1 MTRPPLQA
9 TATGFLAGL
18 VGFSSSFAILLQG
31 FTAVGAS
38 QAEAAS
44 GLMAAS
50 IAMGVGG
57 VYLSLKTRLPISV
70 AWSTPGAALLVTTPA
85 LPGGFP
91 EAVGAFVLT
100 GLMIVLTGYWARLG
114 KLVGSIPPAI
124 ANAMLAG
131 VLLGLCLA
139 PMRAIGQAPVLGLAI
154 VAVWGVTGIFS
165 RLLAVPA
172 AVAMAMALI
181 AWTTPMPEI
190 ALAALLPQ
198 PVFVMPYLSISG
210 AIGIALPLYLV
221 TMASQNIPGMA
232 VLHANGYHPA
242 PGPLLRATGI
252 LGTLAAPFGSHAV
265 NLAAITAALCAGP
278 EAHADPARRYWA
290 AAASGIAYIAFGLA
304 AGAVTAFIA
313 ASPAFLIEAVAGLA
327 LFGALG
333 SALGTALSKAEHREE
348 AVVTFI
354 ATASGLSVFGI
365 GGAFWGLIAGG
376 AMLGLKRLR
385 PGGAR

>member
-57 VYLSLKTRLPISV
+57 VYLSLTTRLPISV